1 MIHDS
6 FFLSEYQVL
15 NLFICG
21 IGTVG
26 GSLIEQI
33 RCQQEKLKLENGL
46 KLNVVGIA
54 DASKAL
60 FCREGINL
68 TDYR

>member
-1 MIHDS
+1 M
-6 FFLSEYQVL
+6 L

-33 RCQQEKLKLENGL
+33 RCQQQKLMQENGL

-54 DASKAL
+54 DGQQCDVHS
-60 FCREGINL
+60 
-68 TDYR
+68 